1 VKRQQVVFTDIGE
14 VSTVDAELETV
25 LRPDELLVKTL
36 YSFVSTG
43 TELAKLSGR
52 QLVPFPYVPGNRAV
66 CEVLAVGDG
75 VGDVSVGDVVM
86 THTPHASHAITSG
99 FRVRVPVAIEPRQA
113 AAAALALVAMTAV
126 RVSAPELG
134 DRVVVLGLGGVG
146 IIAAQ
151 LFAAAGVEVIGVDPS
166 PERLELARSSGI
178 ASVVQGGS
186 DAAIDAVLQLTG
198 PAGAEIVVEAT
209 GIPRLVEQ
217 GLAVAKRG
225 GQLVL
230 LGSPRGAYEADLTPI
245 LNHVHLW
252 QDHGTVTIKG
262 AHEWQF
268 PVYSDQFTRHS
279 IQRNAET
286 IFGLMERGAIDL
298 SATIGR
304 IVRPADAPQ
313 AYEGM
318 TANPAEWS
326 GVLFDW
332 SAA

>member
-1 VKRQQVVFTDIGE
+1 MERQQIVFTDLGE
-14 VSTVDAELETV
+14 VTTGTGELSTDLNK
-25 LRPDELLVKTL
+25 DQILVRTL

-43 TELAKLSGR
+43 TELAKLTGR
-52 QLVPFPYVPGNRAV
+52 QTVAFPYIPGNRAV
-66 CEVLAVGDG
+66 CEVLQIGAAVT
-75 VGDVSVGDVVM
+75 DVAVGDVVM
-86 THTPHASHAITSG
+86 SHTPHASHAVTSG
-99 FRVRVPVAIEPRQA
+99 FRVRVPSSVEPRDA

-151 LFAAAGVEVIGVDPS
+151 LFEAAGISVVGVDAS
-166 PERLELARSSGI
+166 PQRLALATACGVSD
-178 ASVVQGGS
+178 VVLGGTP
-186 DAAIDAVLQLTG
+186 DTTEDVLNITG
-198 PAGAEIVVEAT
+198 RPGAEIVVEAT
-209 GIPRLVEQ
+209 GLPALVEQ

-230 LGSPRGAYEADLTPI
+230 LGSPRGAHEVDLTSI
-245 LNHVHLW
+245 LNHIHLW
-252 QDHGTVTIKG
+252 QEHGTVTVKG

-268 PVYSDQFTRHS
+268 PVYSDPFTRHS

-286 IFGLMERGAIDL
+286 IFSLLERGKLDL
-298 SATIGR
+298 SATIGQVVPPR
-304 IVRPADAPQ
+304 DARE

-318 TANPAEWS
+318 LVAPAEWA

-332 SAA
+332 SVG